1 MALFQE
7 ITLEQS
13 IECTAWANEIDER
26 RVSNKMVGRIMNA
39 MVNGKSSLHRN

>member
-7 ITLEQS
+7 ITPARS
-13 IECTAWANEIDER
+13 IECAAWANKINER

-39 MVNGKSSLHRN
+39 MMNGKSSLHRN